1 MFRPSALLTL
11 MAVCC
16 CALATPVL
24 GADDAPI
31 DRFLGDDGERLYYA
45 VEGTGCPVL
54 FVGGGSAMDSRQWEE
69 ASRAIGD
76 EVMAIRFDPRGIG
89 RSDTAKA
96 SFTEADDIASVLDEL
111 GLARAVVVG
120 NSSAGGLALEFA
132 LAYPDRVQ
140 GVVAVSPFIDGWK
153 FSKAMQQRVDR
164 LAVAFASGAEQF
176 VEAIFFDS
184 YFIPAPRNPSG
195 RGRARKLI
203 EEGYDKLTSGDPSLG
218 RTSKTPLLERVGDV
232 TAPVLL
238 VVGKLDHPD
247 LHRRVAF
254 LDQTFSDSHVFEVN
268 HSGHTPTLEAPATLA
283 RGIREFLGSLNWDSR
298 KACRDAV
305 GRD

>member
-1 MFRPSALLTL
+1 MFRWSALSMIL
-11 MAVCC
+11 AVCC
-16 CALATPVL
+16 CALPTPVI
-24 GADDAPI
+24 GAADPSV

-45 VEGTGCPVL
+45 VEGTGCPVV
-54 FVGGGSAMDSRQWEE
+54 FIGGGSGMDSRQWEE
-69 ASRAIGD
+69 ASRALGD
-76 EVMAIRFDPRGIG
+76 EVTSIRFDPRGIG
-89 RSDTAKA
+89 RSDMAKA
-96 SFTEADDIASVLDEL
+96 SFADAGDLASILDEL
-111 GLARAVVVG
+111 GIDRVVVVG
-120 NSSAGGLALEFA
+120 NSAAGGFALEFA

-140 GVVAVSPFIDGWK
+140 GVVAVAPFIDGWK
-153 FSKAMQQRVDR
+153 FSEAMQERVDR
-164 LAVAFASGAEQF
+164 LAIAFASGAEQF
-176 VEAIFFDS
+176 VEAIFFDA

-203 EEGYDKLTSGDPSLG
+203 EEGYDKLTSGDASLR
-218 RTSKTPLLERVGDV
+218 RTSETPLLERVGDV

-254 LDQTFSDSHVFEVN
+254 LDRTIGESHVFEVKS
-268 HSGHTPTLEAPATLA
+268 SGHTPTLEAPATLA
-283 RGIREFLGSLNWDSR
+283 RGIREFLESLNWDSR